1 MFLATPS
8 ERHTPMNKKL
18 TAIGLSAGLLA
29 GAGAGFLIEMS
40 GSAGAASNSATVVTV
55 ATDDTAATSDTT
67 DAAGATD
74 TDKAADHA
82 ARLQDVLQ
90 PLVDDGSLTQAQVDK
105 VIAALEAAGPMGG
118 RHGGPGMGMGGHLDA
133 AAAVIGISADE
144 LQTALQGGQTLAE
157 IAVANG
163 STAQA
168 VIDALVAE
176 VQAHFDEEVAS
187 GEHTQEE
194 ADARIAEATTRI
206 TDMVNNGAPAGGP
219 GMGGPGMGG
228 RGHHGHDGDG
238 DDASGDTGDTGTSGG
253 TIDGGPQDT
262 QTSTDA

>member
-1 MFLATPS
+1 
-8 ERHTPMNKKL
+8 MNKKL
-18 TAIGLSAGLLA
+18 TALGLSAGLLA
-29 GAGAGFLIEMS
+29 GAGAGFLLEMS

-55 ATDDTAATSDTT
+55 AATDDTAATSDTT
-67 DAAGATD
+67 AADDAATVDA
-74 TDKAADHA
+74 DKAADHA
-82 ARLQDVLQ
+82 ARLQAALQ
-90 PLVDDGSLTQAQVDK
+90 PLVDDGSLTQEQVDK
-105 VIAALEAAGPMGG
+105 VITALEAAGPMGG
-118 RHGGPGMGMGGHLDA
+118 GRGGPGRDMGRHLDA
-133 AAAVIGISADE
+133 AAAVIGVTTDE

-157 IAVANG
+157 VAVANG

-176 VQAHFDEEVAS
+176 LQAHLDEEVAS

-194 ADARIAEATTRI
+194 ADARLAEATTRI

-219 GMGGPGMGG
+219 GMGGGHGG

-238 DDASGDTGDTGTSGG
+238 DDASGDTGTSGG

>member
-1 MFLATPS
+1 
-8 ERHTPMNKKL
+8 MNKKL

-29 GAGAGFLIEMS
+29 GAGAGFLLEMS
-40 GSAGAASNSATVVTV
+40 GSAGAASNGATVVTV
-55 ATDDTAATSDTT
+55 TTDDTAATSDTNGT
-67 DAAGATD
+67 TATD
-74 TDKAADHA
+74 DKAADKA
-82 ARLQDVLQ
+82 ARLQEVLQ
-90 PLVDDGSLTQAQVDK
+90 PLVDDGTLTQAQADK

-118 RHGGPGMGMGGHLDA
+118 GRGGPGMGRGAHLDA
-133 AAAVIGISADE
+133 AAAVIGITTDE
-144 LQTALQGGQTLAE
+144 LQTALQSGQTLAE
-157 IAVANG
+157 VAVANG

-176 VQAHFDEEVAS
+176 MQAHLADEVAA
-187 GEHTQEE
+187 GEHTQDE

-219 GMGGPGMGG
+219 GMGGGHGG

-238 DDASGDTGDTGTSGG
+238 DDAAGDTDTSGG

>member
-1 MFLATPS
+1 
-8 ERHTPMNKKL
+8 MNKKL

-29 GAGAGFLIEMS
+29 GAGAGFLLEMS
-40 GSAGAASNSATVVTV
+40 GSAGASSNGATVVTV
-55 ATDDTAATSDTT
+55 ATDDTTSDT
-67 DAAGATD
+67 AGSTGGTD
-74 TDKAADHA
+74 TAAADTDRAAEHA
-82 ARLQDVLQ
+82 ARLQEALQ
-90 PLVDDGSLTQAQVDK
+90 PLIDDGTLTQDQVDK

-118 RHGGPGMGMGGHLDA
+118 DHGGPGGPGMGGGNLDA
-133 AAAVIGISADE
+133 AAAVIGITTDE

-163 STAQA
+163 SSAQA

-176 VQAHFDEEVAS
+176 VKAHFDEEVAA
-187 GEHTQEE
+187 GEHTQAD
-194 ADARIAEATTRI
+194 ADARLAEATTRI
-206 TDMVNNGAPAGGP
+206 TDMVNNGGMAGGP

-228 RGHHGHDGDG
+228 GRGHHGHDGDG
-238 DDASGDTGDTGTSGG
+238 DGDGGSSGSTGSNGG

>member
-1 MFLATPS
+1 
-8 ERHTPMNKKL
+8 MNKKL
-18 TAIGLSAGLLA
+18 TALGLSAGLLA
-29 GAGAGFLIEMS
+29 GAGAGFLLEMS

-55 ATDDTAATSDTT
+55 AATDDTTANSDTT
-67 DAAGATD
+67 AADDAATVDA
-74 TDKAADHA
+74 DKAADHA
-82 ARLQDVLQ
+82 ARLQAALQ
-90 PLVDDGSLTQAQVDK
+90 PLVDDGSLTQEQVDK
-105 VIAALEAAGPMGG
+105 VITALEAAGPMGG
-118 RHGGPGMGMGGHLDA
+118 GHGGPGRGMGRHLDA
-133 AAAVIGISADE
+133 AAAVIGVTTDE

-157 IAVANG
+157 VAVANG

-176 VQAHFDEEVAS
+176 LQAHLDEEVAS

-194 ADARIAEATTRI
+194 ADARLAEATTRI

-219 GMGGPGMGG
+219 GMGGGHGG
-228 RGHHGHDGDG
+228 RGHHGHDADG
-238 DDASGDTGDTGTSGG
+238 DDASGDTGTSGG

>member
-1 MFLATPS
+1 
-8 ERHTPMNKKL
+8 MNKKL

-29 GAGAGFLIEMS
+29 GAGAGFLLEMS
-40 GSAGAASNSATVVTV
+40 GSAGAASNGATVVTV
-55 ATDDTAATSDTT
+55 TTDDAAATSDASGTP
-67 DAAGATD
+67 
-74 TDKAADHA
+74 AADKA
-82 ARLQDVLQ
+82 ARLQEVLQ
-90 PLVDDGSLTQAQVDK
+90 PLVDDGTLTQAQADK

-118 RHGGPGMGMGGHLDA
+118 GRGGPGMGRGAHLDA
-133 AAAVIGISADE
+133 AAAVIGITTDE
-144 LQTALQGGQTLAE
+144 LQTALQSGQTLAE
-157 IAVANG
+157 VAVANG

-176 VQAHFDEEVAS
+176 MQAHLADEVAA
-187 GEHTQEE
+187 GEHTQDE

-219 GMGGPGMGG
+219 GMGGGHGG

-238 DDASGDTGDTGTSGG
+238 DDAAGDTDTSGG

>member
-1 MFLATPS
+1 
-8 ERHTPMNKKL
+8 MNKKL

-29 GAGAGFLIEMS
+29 GAGAGFLLEMS
-40 GSAGAASNSATVVTV
+40 GSAGAASNGATVVTV
-55 ATDDTAATSDTT
+55 ATDDAAATSDTSGT
-67 DAAGATD
+67 TATD
-74 TDKAADHA
+74 DQAADRAADHA
-82 ARLQDVLQ
+82 ARLQEVLQ
-90 PLVDDGSLTQAQVDK
+90 PLVDDGTLTQAQADK

-118 RHGGPGMGMGGHLDA
+118 GHGGPGMGRGAHLDA
-133 AAAVIGISADE
+133 AAAVIGITTDE
-144 LQTALQGGQTLAE
+144 LQTALQSGQTLAE
-157 IAVANG
+157 VAVANG

-176 VQAHFDEEVAS
+176 MQAHLADEVAA
-187 GEHTQEE
+187 GEHTQDE

-219 GMGGPGMGG
+219 GMGGGHGG
-228 RGHHGHDGDG
+228 RGHHGHDGDS
-238 DDASGDTGDTGTSGG
+238 DDAAGDTDTSGG